1 MIHASEQVKPTC
13 SSDRVWRDRGDM
25 ERHDMPLGLSPY
37 ISAGAARHWSGTPV
51 GTWARA
57 GSQVWPCCEAR
68 EPS

>member
-37 ISAGAARHWSGTPV
+37 ISAGAARHWSGTPG

-57 GSQVWPCCEAR
+57 NGDGR
-68 EPS
+68 PSCGVR